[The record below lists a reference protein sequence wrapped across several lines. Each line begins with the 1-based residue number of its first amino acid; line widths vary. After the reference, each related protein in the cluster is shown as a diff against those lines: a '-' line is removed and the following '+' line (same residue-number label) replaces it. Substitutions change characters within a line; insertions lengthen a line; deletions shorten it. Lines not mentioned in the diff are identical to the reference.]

1 MISLL
6 CDASTLGAGDIIDF
20 TLLDLDFTAL
30 ALAVAFAV
38 LPFTALLAI
47 ALGFV
52 LCWAAPLAAVG
63 LGRSTD
69 GLLLMLLLP
78 LLLLV
83 VVVLLLLLSLLLLF
97 LPMLS
102 LLLLQSPLL
111 LFDR

>member
-1 MISLL
+1 MVPMGRGSPWQNNR
-6 CDASTLGAGDIIDF
+6 LGEPAVIGVRRAG
-20 TLLDLDFTAL
+20 
-30 ALAVAFAV
+30 
-38 LPFTALLAI
+38 
-47 ALGFV
+47 
-52 LCWAAPLAAVG
+52 PLAAVG

-69 GLLLMLLLP
+69 DLLMLLLP

-83 VVVLLLLLSLLLLF
+83 VVVFLLLLSLLLLF